1 MTEKWTP
8 KFFFETLIPLVREK
22 NPAITTTHDFMVEA
36 RKIVFEFSDDGS
48 AEERFRID
56 VERVLNECQV
66 LSDLTQETR
75 STFSSAQRRSLY
87 KDWLDNM
94 EDPAE
99 VKAIGDLLSRQ
110 HLAQQT
116 KYKLHAL
123 NDQEYFLIREYIDFV
138 IEEADKTR
146 ESFAV
151 CKPTIAKLTAK
162 LTAMEK
168 QIHGKRD
175 TPNGSPAKRQKK
187 LGDKSADKDDTGA
200 AELCPKG
207 GCWTHDVCRFLTSTP
222 KHPDVNESGL
232 PWLESPK
239 GLLYKRLRPQKPRLN

>member
-1 MTEKWTP
+1 
-8 KFFFETLIPLVREK
+8 
-22 NPAITTTHDFMVEA
+22 MVEA
-36 RKIVFEFSDDGS
+36 RKIIFEFSDDGS

-66 LSDLTQETR
+66 LGNLTQEIR
-75 STFSSAQRRSLY
+75 STFSAAQRRSLY
-87 KDWLDNM
+87 KDWLEHM
-94 EDPAE
+94 EDPAG
-99 VKAIGDLLSRQ
+99 VKAIGDLLCRQ

-123 NDQEYFLIREYIDFV
+123 NDQDYFLIREYIDFV

-175 TPNGSPAKRQKK
+175 TPNDEETTEIR
-187 LGDKSADKDDTGA
+187 
-200 AELCPKG
+200 
-207 GCWTHDVCRFLTSTP
+207 R
-222 KHPDVNESGL
+222 
-232 PWLESPK
+232 
-239 GLLYKRLRPQKPRLN
+239 